1 MTKRYDELRRFIM
14 PEVMFGPGAIDLV
27 GACAANLG
35 LRKVLLVTDPGVI
48 DSGWSERAWR
58 SLDKEGVEWAIFSDV
73 SPNPRTVQIMAGVN
87 IYVSQGCDGLVAVGG
102 GSPMDSAKGIG
113 IVVSNGGNI
122 LDYRGVDMVTIPIPP
137 LICVPTT
144 GGSSADV
151 SQFAIINDEN
161 RGVKVAIVSK
171 AIVPDIALVDFETLS
186 TMDRYLTACTALDAL
201 THAIEAYVSTGSS
214 IVTDLHA
221 LAAVDLISRHLLKA
235 LDDKEHR
242 KPIMMA
248 SMEAGLAFSNAS
260 LGAVHAMAHALGG
273 YLDLPHGECNAL
285 LLASVVEKNFPGA
298 PKRYRKLAYTVGI
311 PVEDLSDEGA
321 RDELVRYILSLREKA
336 GIVGGLRER
345 GVTIAQIPKLAAH
358 AFQDPCMVT
367 NPIHFEKSELE
378 EIYVRA
384 L

>member
-1 MTKRYDELRRFIM
+1 MTKKYDELRRFIM

-27 GACAANLG
+27 GSCAANLG
-35 LRKVLLVTDPGVI
+35 LRRVLLVTDPGVI
-48 DSGWSERAWR
+48 ASGWTERVWQ
-58 SLDKEGVEWAIFSDV
+58 SLDAEGVEWRVFSGI
-73 SPNPRTVQIMAGVN
+73 SPNPRTAQIMAGVDA
-87 IYVSQGCDGLVAVGG
+87 YLSEDCDGLVAVGG

-122 LDYRGVDMVTIPIPP
+122 LDYQGVDMVAVPIPP

-151 SQFAIINDEN
+151 SQFAIINDEKK
-161 RGVKVAIVSK
+161 GVKVAIISK
-171 AIVPDIALVDFETLS
+171 AIVPDIALVDFKTLS
-186 TMDRYLTACTALDAL
+186 TMGKYLTACTALDAL

-214 IVTDLHA
+214 ALTDLHA
-221 LAAVDLISRHLLKA
+221 LAAVELISRHLLRS
-235 LDDKEHR
+235 LESDEHR
-242 KPIMMA
+242 RPIMMA

-285 LLASVVEKNFPGA
+285 LLASVVEKNFRGA
-298 PKRYRKLAYTVGI
+298 PERYKKLAETVGI
-311 PVEDLSDEGA
+311 SVEGLTDADVKSS
-321 RDELVRYILSLREKA
+321 LVAFIRSLKEKA
-336 GIVGGLRER
+336 GIIGGLKAR
-345 GVTIAQIPKLAAH
+345 GVVMEQIPILADH
-358 AFQDPCMVT
+358 AYRDPCMVT
-367 NPIHFEKSELE
+367 NPLPLEPRDLE

>member
-1 MTKRYDELRRFIM
+1 MTKKYDELRRFIM

-27 GACAANLG
+27 GSCAANLG
-35 LRKVLLVTDPGVI
+35 LRRVLLVTDPGVI
-48 DSGWSERAWR
+48 ASGWTERVWQ
-58 SLDKEGVEWAIFSDV
+58 SLDAEGVEWRVFSGI
-73 SPNPRTVQIMAGVN
+73 SPNPRTAQIMAGVDA
-87 IYVSQGCDGLVAVGG
+87 YLSEDCDGLVAVGG

-122 LDYRGVDMVTIPIPP
+122 LDYQGVDMVAVPIPP

-151 SQFAIINDEN
+151 SQFAIINDEKK
-161 RGVKVAIVSK
+161 GVKVAIISK
-171 AIVPDIALVDFETLS
+171 AIVPDIALVDFKTLS
-186 TMDRYLTACTALDAL
+186 TMGKYLTACTALDAL

-214 IVTDLHA
+214 ALTDLHA
-221 LAAVDLISRHLLKA
+221 LAAVELISRHLLRS
-235 LDDKEHR
+235 LESDEHR
-242 KPIMMA
+242 RPIMMA

-285 LLASVVEKNFPGA
+285 LLASVVEKNFRGA
-298 PKRYRKLAYTVGI
+298 PERYKKLAETVGI
-311 PVEDLSDEGA
+311 SVEGLTDADVKSS
-321 RDELVRYILSLREKA
+321 LVAFIRSLKEKA
-336 GIVGGLRER
+336 GIIGGLKAR
-345 GVTIAQIPKLAAH
+345 GVVMEQIPILADH
-358 AFQDPCMVT
+358 AYRDPCMVT
-367 NPIHFEKSELE
+367 NPLSLEPRDLE

>member
-35 LRKVLLVTDPGVI
+35 LHRVLLVTDPGVI
-48 DSGWSERAWR
+48 ESGWTERAWR
-58 SLDKEGVEWAIFSDV
+58 SLDEEGVEWTVFSDL
-73 SPNPRTVQIMAGVN
+73 SPNPRTSQVMAGVEAY
-87 IYVSQGCDGLVAVGG
+87 ISGGCDGLVAVGG
-102 GSPMDSAKGIG
+102 GSPMDTAKGIG

-122 LDYRGVDMVTIPIPP
+122 LDYQGVDMVAVPIPP

-151 SQFAIINDEN
+151 SQFAIINDES

-201 THAIEAYVSTGSS
+201 THAMEAYVSTGSS
-214 IVTDLHA
+214 VVTDLHA
-221 LAAVDLISRHLLKA
+221 LAAVEIISRHLLIA
-235 LDDKEHR
+235 LDSDEHR

-298 PKRYRKLAYTVGI
+298 PERYRVLAETTGI
-311 PVEDLSDEGA
+311 QTKGVSDDQVRDDLV
-321 RDELVRYILSLREKA
+321 LYILSLREKA

-345 GVTIAQIPKLAAH
+345 GVTLDQIPTLAAN

-367 NPIHFEKSELE
+367 NPIAFNKSELE
-378 EIYVRA
+378 DIYVRA

>member
-1 MTKRYDELRRFIM
+1 MTKKYDELRRFIM

-27 GACAANLG
+27 GPCAANLG
-35 LRKVLLVTDPGVI
+35 LNRVLLVSDPGVM
-48 DSGWSERAWR
+48 DSGWAERAWR
-58 SLDKEGVEWAIFSDV
+58 SLDEEGVEWTIFSDV
-73 SPNPRTVQIMAGVN
+73 LPNPRTSQVMAGVEA
-87 IYVSQGCDGLVAVGG
+87 YVSGGCDGLIAVGG
-102 GSPMDSAKGIG
+102 GSPMDTAKGIG

-122 LDYRGVDMVTIPIPP
+122 LDYRGVDMVAVPIPP

-151 SQFAIINDEN
+151 SQFAIINDES

-201 THAIEAYVSTGSS
+201 THAMEAYVSTGSS
-214 IVTDLHA
+214 VVTDLHA
-221 LAAVDLISRHLLKA
+221 LAAVEIISRHLLIA
-235 LDDKEHR
+235 LENDEHR

-298 PKRYRKLAYTVGI
+298 PERYRVLAETTGI
-311 PVEDLSDEGA
+311 QTKGVSDDQVRDDLV
-321 RDELVRYILSLREKA
+321 LYILSLREKA

-345 GVTIAQIPKLAAH
+345 GVTLDQIPTLAAN

-367 NPIHFEKSELE
+367 NPIAFNKSELE
-378 EIYVRA
+378 DIYVRA